1 MHEQKCF
8 CGNMEPWAIHQGT
21 WEESHS
27 PVHPVMGKQTFV
39 QAKESSGVSE
49 LVLAPLGCSWG
60 KLGECWLGHTP
71 MAQGDFVKVQPSQGE
86 IPALCCK
93 ILGKRERWTE
103 ADDTADGDIAT
114 FEGSCKKMS
123 ASLCQLKILS
133 AFHGDSWQHVLTS
146 FHSHSHMM
154 S

>member
-1 MHEQKCF
+1 
-8 CGNMEPWAIHQGT
+8 
-21 WEESHS
+21 
-27 PVHPVMGKQTFV
+27 
-39 QAKESSGVSE
+39 
-49 LVLAPLGCSWG
+49 
-60 KLGECWLGHTP
+60 

-93 ILGKRERWTE
+93 ILGKRERCTE

-133 AFHGDSWQHVLTS
+133 AFHGDS
-146 FHSHSHMM
+146 
-154 S
+154 